1 MKVLVQVILEKR
13 KLEAGEPNDY
23 SFFWKAYTERVFMHK
38 LNCEYERCVC
48 KKRRQGNEVD
58 DKIYIYDLLKMVQ
71 GAEAVLG
78 KYGRIKILNI
88 NILV

>member
-1 MKVLVQVILEKR
+1 
-13 KLEAGEPNDY
+13 
-23 SFFWKAYTERVFMHK
+23 MHK

-48 KKRRQGNEVD
+48 KKRRQGKEVD
-58 DKIYIYDLLKMVQ
+58 EKIYIYDLLKMVQ
-71 GAEAVLG
+71 GAEAILG